1 TVIFSA
7 EEQADKFEAGIFHNI
22 NFKQEPLRQE
32 ASLKIIHDL
41 NVFDDKENLGKEY
54 PIALRLIE
62 QVKSGRYNAIPWLRV
77 NDSIDQ
83 DYYRTACLRIVQL
96 INKFIPEIKE
106 AYEEEQKRLPGTQAK
121 YEELDS
127 QLVKLQT
134 LHDQLVEKLDDFK
147 F

>member
-1 TVIFSA
+1 M
-7 EEQADKFEAGIFHNI
+7 
-22 NFKQEPLRQE
+22 
-32 ASLKIIHDL
+32 
-41 NVFDDKENLGKEY
+41 
-54 PIALRLIE
+54 
-62 QVKSGRYNAIPWLRV
+62 
-77 NDSIDQ
+77 
-83 DYYRTACLRIVQL
+83 RIVQL

-147 F
+147 FRSNYDVTSPEYRTLEKDVYGYSLQVRDLQNQYNGAKYSLEVRKSQ